1 MAECAVNGDS
11 DVLIRAEKF
20 KEEANQLFKDK
31 KYEEAVELYTRAIEA
46 NPKSSVYHANRSF
59 AHLRLENYGF
69 ALEDASTAIACD
81 KKYIKAYYRRASA
94 YMSLGK
100 FKPALRDL
108 EAVVKVRPT
117 DKDARMKYNACSKIV
132 KQKAFEKAIACDDN
146 KKPVSETINLENISE
161 SLGLYCS
168 FYHPFSCM
176 KLSRGLQNNIKK
188 YLFIVKMIKT
198 FIIKNNKIKGKN
210 CRLSISL
217 SVRYNPLCY
226 QSPVKLSQKLDNKL
240 TVCGDVHGQYY
251 DLCHVFDING
261 LPSLDNPYLF
271 NGDFVDRGSWSV
283 EVILVL
289 LGYKVLYPHNFHL
302 VRGNHETDYMNQMYG
317 FEGEV
322 KAKYDGMMMQLFSE
336 VFNWLPLSY
345 CVNRKVLIMHG
356 GLMEQDNVTLED
368 LRSID
373 RNRQPP
379 ESGLMCDL
387 LWSDPQMQSGRG
399 PSKRGVSCQ
408 FGPDITS
415 KFLKHNELDYIIRS
429 HECKNGGYEEQHNGK
444 CITIFSAP
452 NYCDQMGNKGA
463 FITLRS
469 PDLKPKF
476 TQFDASIPI
485 ITISKKFHPEVQPMA
500 YANSFM
506 RM

>member
-146 KKPVSETINLENISE
+146 KKPVSETINLENITVEDSYSGPHIPE
-161 SLGLYCS
+161 DGIDPAFMENLVQTFKKQGKLHRRYAYKILLEVKQILASLPSLVD
-168 FYHPFSCM
+168 
-176 KLSRGLQNNIKK
+176 
-188 YLFIVKMIKT
+188 IVVEK
-198 FIIKNNKIKGKN
+198 
-210 CRLSISL
+210 
-217 SVRYNPLCY
+217 
-226 QSPVKLSQKLDNKL
+226 DNKL

-476 TQFDASIPI
+476 TQFDAVS
-485 ITISKKFHPEVQPMA
+485 HPEVQPMA

-506 RM
+506 RMPGMF